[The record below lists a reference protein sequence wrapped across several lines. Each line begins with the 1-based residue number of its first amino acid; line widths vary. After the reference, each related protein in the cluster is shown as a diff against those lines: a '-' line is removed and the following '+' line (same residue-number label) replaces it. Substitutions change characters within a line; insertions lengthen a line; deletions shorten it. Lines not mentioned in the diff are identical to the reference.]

1 MVPLEYNY
9 CKPLQFHK
17 NMDTTTTETLTNVF
31 TDQALANKKT
41 LQEFEEFLG
50 LCQNLGGD
58 EEYQT
63 NLKLRWK
70 KLRGTTFMDDPVHGS
85 RSAVIFDNRGD
96 MDGGK
101 SFKKTIPPS
110 KGGGKS
116 FKKTNL
122 SSEGGASFWDS
133 KPYSIQE
140 SLHDRMERVTLGQSY
155 SEVKNTLEK
164 TINQNDLLMKKR
176 AELEANCAHYE
187 REIES
192 LKSNYQ
198 RLERENQRLKYAVG
212 QYEHDGLKLKG
223 ENQCLKD
230 TVVQYEHDVLKLKG
244 ENQRLTELSK
254 NLQRDVDVLTEHV
267 VNNTSCFN

>member
-1 MVPLEYNY
+1 MSKCRNEAEFQNYLQLARGLGADDELEAR
-9 CKPLQFHK
+9 LIAQ
-17 NMDTTTTETLTNVF
+17 
-31 TDQALANKKT
+31 
-41 LQEFEEFLG
+41 
-50 LCQNLGGD
+50 
-58 EEYQT
+58 
-63 NLKLRWK
+63 WK
-70 KLRGTTFMDDPVHGS
+70 KLSGTTFMNDPVHGS
-85 RSAVIFDNRGD
+85 RSAVIFDTRGD

-198 RLERENQRLKYAVG
+198 RLERENQRLK
-212 QYEHDGLKLKG
+212 
-223 ENQCLKD
+223 D
-230 TVVQYEHDVLKLKG
+230 TVVQYEYDVLKLKG

-254 NLQRDVDVLTEHV
+254 NLQRDVDVLTKHV